1 MRMPQLAAYLFGV
14 SLLNMLVVTPI
25 VIRLGRRWGVLDHPG
40 PRKVHRDPI
49 PLVGGWA
56 IFATLTL
63 VLWGHIGAAWALRGS
78 RLAESLP
85 ERIQYFIA
93 LAPSLALKTLPV
105 YAGALLIFVLGLMDD
120 LRGLSVRKRLIFQVA
135 IAALLVS
142 LGVRPNLGFFPPW
155 LAGLIGV
162 IWIVG
167 VTNAF
172 NFLDG
177 LDGLSCGVSLVG
189 SLALLTI
196 MGIGDQPDV
205 MFFLAALAGTQLGFL
220 RFNWNPARV
229 FLGSGGSLL
238 LGYLLSVLTIVITFM
253 RGHPDNWLM
262 PLLAP
267 VFVLAIP
274 LYDTASVVLI
284 RLLQNRSISIGD
296 QSHFHHRLMRIGF
309 SHRQTVI
316 FIILIAFSVALSGV
330 RLVSSTLGQSFL
342 ILLQIAGIMSL
353 LIIAERVA
361 KKARDELLA
370 RRREKNAE
378 PVAEASGR
386 DVEE

>member
-1 MRMPQLAAYLFGV
+1 MPALAAYLFLA
-14 SLLNMLVVTPI
+14 SLVCMVVLTPLAMW
-25 VIRLGRRWGVLDHPG
+25 LGRRWGVLDRPG
-40 PRKVHRDPI
+40 PRKVHREPT

-56 IFATLTL
+56 IFATLSL
-63 VLWGHIGAAWALRGS
+63 MIWGHLGVAFAIRGTPLVERLPERVQYFVDLAPVMVPKFLPVYIGAA
-78 RLAESLP
+78 
-85 ERIQYFIA
+85 
-93 LAPSLALKTLPV
+93 
-105 YAGALLIFVLGLMDD
+105 LIFVLGLIDD
-120 LRGLSVRKRLIFQVA
+120 LRGLSVRKRLLFQVL
-135 IAALLVS
+135 IGIVLVVI
-142 LGVRPNLGFFPPW
+142 GVRPNLGFFPVW

-162 IWIVG
+162 LWIVG

-220 RFNWNPARV
+220 KYNWNPARV
-229 FLGSGGSLL
+229 FLGSSGSLL

-253 RGHPDNWLM
+253 RGEPDNWLM

-274 LYDTASVVLI
+274 LYDTTSVVLI
-284 RLLQNRSISIGD
+284 RFLQNRSIAIGD
-296 QSHFHHRLMRIGF
+296 QSHFHHRLLRIGF
-309 SHRQTVI
+309 SHRQTVV

-330 RLVSSTLGQSFL
+330 RLVSATLGQSVL
-342 ILLQIAGIMSL
+342 ILLQIAGIMSIL
-353 LIIAERVA
+353 VIAERVA
-361 KKARDELLA
+361 VKARSEILERKRKPDPEVVTENSA
-370 RRREKNAE
+370 RE
-378 PVAEASGR
+378 P
-386 DVEE
+386 EE